1 MTGINGLLFYDPAD
15 VPRNRWFIDTLC
27 QTAEPEGIS
36 LRLCLSGA
44 DFPADAKPR
53 FVLNRS
59 RNAEISAYCED
70 VLHISVYN
78 SAAVTRI
85 TNDKYRTHCFL
96 RAHGLPT
103 AETVLLRQ
111 GDGIPDIPLPAV
123 AKPTDGHGGQGV
135 TWIPDKAALDAYCA
149 SAPRPFLLQQPMV
162 TGWDMRVYVLGGAVY
177 AAMLRTSACDFRSNF
192 SLGGQVRAVTPDA
205 EALALV
211 QRVQAVLPLD
221 FAGVDLL
228 RHPGGGYV
236 IGEIEDAVGCRM
248 LYAETQL
255 DPVRDY
261 IRCIAAQIRK
271 G

>member
-111 GDGIPDIPLPAV
+111 GDDIPDIPLPAV
-123 AKPTDGHGGQGV
+123 AKPTDGHGGQEC
-135 TWIPDKAALDAYCA
+135 LCA
-149 SAPRPFLLQQPMV
+149 K
-162 TGWDMRVYVLGGAVY
+162 G
-177 AAMLRTSACDFRSNF
+177 
-192 SLGGQVRAVTPDA
+192 
-205 EALALV
+205 
-211 QRVQAVLPLD
+211 
-221 FAGVDLL
+221 L
-228 RHPGGGYV
+228 RHMP
-236 IGEIEDAVGCRM
+236 A
-248 LYAETQL
+248 
-255 DPVRDY
+255 
-261 IRCIAAQIRK
+261 
-271 G
+271 